1 MIVQGI
7 GDEVVGVLIILFLVL
22 LVSILWLS
30 THVQER
36 PPVRAVVI
44 RSANS
49 ETIAEFSAEPSP
61 QPSSSANNE
70 IQDAI
75 EATAESIDQ
84 VSNQQNENEVTSETT
99 ETNTEITT
107 ETSNTTSN
115 ATVVETES
123 TPSDTSTLATIKIRF
138 INEDSL
144 EIREKL
150 TEKLGLF
157 ISKHLDRHLNLTN
170 EDRVRLIYNGR
181 VLGRDQTLAE
191 LGLTDNCVVHCLVQR
206 SVGTSE
212 NSGSNNQND
221 NQTNNQ
227 NRLAD
232 DTMDLD
238 LSSFCLPLLGAL
250 LMGIWWCQVVYS
262 QYFNL
267 TTTISLVSLT
277 ILFLATAVNSYLT

>member
-7 GDEVVGVLIILFLVL
+7 GDEVVGVLIVLFLVL

-49 ETIAEFSAEPSP
+49 ETIAEFQAEPSP
-61 QPSSSANNE
+61 QISSSANNE
-70 IQDAI
+70 IQNAV

-84 VSNQQNENEVTSETT
+84 INNSSEQEVTEIRDTHSSVEVT
-99 ETNTEITT
+99 EN
-107 ETSNTTSN
+107 SSN
-115 ATVVETES
+115 AVVETETTAS
-123 TPSDTSTLATIKIRF
+123 SDTSTLATIKIRF

-144 EIREKL
+144 EIKERL
-150 TEKLGLF
+150 TEKLGQF

-170 EDRVRLIYNGR
+170 DDRVRLIYNGR

-191 LGLTDNCVVHCLVQR
+191 HGLTDNSVVHCLVQR
-206 SVGTSE
+206 SVGTNE
-212 NSGSNNQND
+212 SGTNNNG
-221 NQTNNQ
+221 TNTGNQ
-227 NRLAD
+227 NRLGPD

-277 ILFLATAVNSYLT
+277 ILFFATAVNSYLT

>member
-1 MIVQGI
+1 MLIQGI
-7 GDEVVGVLIILFLVL
+7 GDEVVSVLFILFLVL
-22 LVSILWLS
+22 LISILWLS

-49 ETIAEFSAEPSP
+49 AETIAEFQANPSP
-61 QPSSSANNE
+61 QTNPPINE

-75 EATAESIDQ
+75 DATAESIEQ
-84 VSNQQNENEVTSETT
+84 INQGEEVT
-99 ETNTEITT
+99 EIREANAEVATDD
-107 ETSNTTSN
+107 SNSTLD
-115 ATVVETES
+115 TES
-123 TPSDTSTLATIKIRF
+123 DSTLATIKIRF

-144 EIREKL
+144 EIRERL
-150 TEKLGLF
+150 TEKLGQF
-157 ISKHLDRHLNLTN
+157 ITKHLDRHLNLTN

-181 VLGRDQTLAE
+181 VLGRDQTLEE

-206 SVGTSE
+206 SVQGNANESGPTS
-212 NSGSNNQND
+212 NND
-221 NQTNNQ
+221 NQPHHHH
-227 NRLAD
+227 RLAD

>member
-1 MIVQGI
+1 MLIQGI
-7 GDEVVGVLIILFLVL
+7 GDEVVSVLLVLFLVL
-22 LVSILWLS
+22 LISILWLS

-49 ETIAEFSAEPSP
+49 AETIAEFQANPSP
-61 QPSSSANNE
+61 QINPPGTNE

-75 EATAESIDQ
+75 EATAETIEQ
-84 VSNQQNENEVTSETT
+84 INQSE
-99 ETNTEITT
+99 EITEIREENTDVTT
-107 ETSNTTSN
+107 ETSNSTL
-115 ATVVETES
+115 ETES
-123 TPSDTSTLATIKIRF
+123 DSTLATIKIRF

-144 EIREKL
+144 EIRERL
-150 TEKLGLF
+150 TEKLGQF

-206 SVGTSE
+206 SVQASTNESGPTSP
-212 NSGSNNQND
+212 ND
-221 NQTNNQ
+221 NLQHN

-277 ILFLATAVNSYLT
+277 ILFFATAVNSYLT

>member
-1 MIVQGI
+1 M
-7 GDEVVGVLIILFLVL
+7 
-22 LVSILWLS
+22 
-30 THVQER
+30 
-36 PPVRAVVI
+36 
-44 RSANS
+44 
-49 ETIAEFSAEPSP
+49 
-61 QPSSSANNE
+61 
-70 IQDAI
+70 
-75 EATAESIDQ
+75 
-84 VSNQQNENEVTSETT
+84 
-99 ETNTEITT
+99 
-107 ETSNTTSN
+107 
-115 ATVVETES
+115 
-123 TPSDTSTLATIKIRF
+123 
-138 INEDSL
+138 
-144 EIREKL
+144 
-150 TEKLGLF
+150 
-157 ISKHLDRHLNLTN
+157 
-170 EDRVRLIYNGR
+170 
-181 VLGRDQTLAE
+181 AE

-212 NSGSNNQND
+212 NSGTNNQND

>member
-1 MIVQGI
+1 MIIQGV
-7 GDEVVGVLIILFLVL
+7 GDEVVTVLIISFFIL
-22 LVSILWLS
+22 LVSILWVS

-44 RSANS
+44 RSAVGS
-49 ETIAEFSAEPSP
+49 ETIAEFQAEPTP
-61 QPSSSANNE
+61 QTNSSANNE
-70 IQDAI
+70 LNEAI
-75 EATAESIDQ
+75 EATAESIEQ
-84 VSNQQNENEVTSETT
+84 TNQSEEITEIRETT
-99 ETNTEITT
+99 EVTDNVDSTG
-107 ETSNTTSN
+107 ETH
-115 ATVVETES
+115 ETDS
-123 TPSDTSTLATIKIRF
+123 SLATIKIRF

-144 EIREKL
+144 EIRERL
-150 TEKLGLF
+150 TEKLGQF

-170 EDRVRLIYNGR
+170 DDRVRLIYNGR

-206 SVGTSE
+206 SVGTNE
-212 NSGSNNQND
+212 NGTNSNGTNDHNQH
-221 NQTNNQ
+221 
-227 NRLAD
+227 RLAD

-277 ILFLATAVNSYLT
+277 ILFLATAVNSYLTP

>member
-1 MIVQGI
+1 MLIQGI
-7 GDEVVGVLIILFLVL
+7 GDEVVSVLLVLFLVL
-22 LVSILWLS
+22 LISILWLS

-49 ETIAEFSAEPSP
+49 AETIAEFQANPSP
-61 QPSSSANNE
+61 QINPRATNE

-75 EATAESIDQ
+75 EATAESIEQ
-84 VSNQQNENEVTSETT
+84 INQSEEITEIREANTEVTT
-99 ETNTEITT
+99 ES
-107 ETSNTTSN
+107 SNST
-115 ATVVETES
+115 VETES
-123 TPSDTSTLATIKIRF
+123 DSTLATIKVRF

-144 EIREKL
+144 EIRERL
-150 TEKLGLF
+150 TEKLGQF

-206 SVGTSE
+206 SVQASTNENGTG
-212 NSGSNNQND
+212 NTATAND
-221 NQTNNQ
+221 NQH
-227 NRLAD
+227 RLAD

-250 LMGIWWCQVVYS
+250 LMGIWWCQMVYS

-277 ILFLATAVNSYLT
+277 ILFFATAVNSYLT

>member
-1 MIVQGI
+1 MLIQGI
-7 GDEVVGVLIILFLVL
+7 GDEVVSVLLVLFLVL
-22 LVSILWLS
+22 LISILWLS

-49 ETIAEFSAEPSP
+49 AETIAEFQANPSP
-61 QPSSSANNE
+61 QTNPRATNE

-75 EATAESIDQ
+75 EATAESIEQ
-84 VSNQQNENEVTSETT
+84 INQSEEITEIREANTEVTT
-99 ETNTEITT
+99 ES
-107 ETSNTTSN
+107 SNST
-115 ATVVETES
+115 VETES
-123 TPSDTSTLATIKIRF
+123 DSTLATIKVRF

-144 EIREKL
+144 EIRERL
-150 TEKLGLF
+150 TEKLGQF

-206 SVGTSE
+206 SVQASTNESGTG
-212 NSGSNNQND
+212 NTATAND
-221 NQTNNQ
+221 NQH
-227 NRLAD
+227 RLAD

-250 LMGIWWCQVVYS
+250 LMGIWWCQMVYS

-277 ILFLATAVNSYLT
+277 ILFFATAVNSYLT

>member
-1 MIVQGI
+1 M
-7 GDEVVGVLIILFLVL
+7 
-22 LVSILWLS
+22 
-30 THVQER
+30 
-36 PPVRAVVI
+36 
-44 RSANS
+44 
-49 ETIAEFSAEPSP
+49 
-61 QPSSSANNE
+61 
-70 IQDAI
+70 
-75 EATAESIDQ
+75 
-84 VSNQQNENEVTSETT
+84 
-99 ETNTEITT
+99 
-107 ETSNTTSN
+107 
-115 ATVVETES
+115 
-123 TPSDTSTLATIKIRF
+123 
-138 INEDSL
+138 
-144 EIREKL
+144 
-150 TEKLGLF
+150 
-157 ISKHLDRHLNLTN
+157 TN

-206 SVGTSE
+206 SVQASNTNENGPTSP
-212 NSGSNNQND
+212 ND
-221 NQTNNQ
+221 NLQHN

>member
-1 MIVQGI
+1 MVY
-7 GDEVVGVLIILFLVL
+7 LT
-22 LVSILWLS
+22 VSK
-30 THVQER
+30 
-36 PPVRAVVI
+36 
-44 RSANS
+44 
-49 ETIAEFSAEPSP
+49 F
-61 QPSSSANNE
+61 
-70 IQDAI
+70 
-75 EATAESIDQ
+75 
-84 VSNQQNENEVTSETT
+84 
-99 ETNTEITT
+99 
-107 ETSNTTSN
+107 
-115 ATVVETES
+115 
-123 TPSDTSTLATIKIRF
+123 F
-138 INEDSL
+138 
-144 EIREKL
+144 
-150 TEKLGLF
+150 F
-157 ISKHLDRHLNLTN
+157 RHLNLTN

>member
-1 MIVQGI
+1 MKSVIYFNSFFLHFI
-7 GDEVVGVLIILFLVL
+7 ALLF
-22 LVSILWLS
+22 
-30 THVQER
+30 
-36 PPVRAVVI
+36 
-44 RSANS
+44 
-49 ETIAEFSAEPSP
+49 

-99 ETNTEITT
+99 ETNSEVTT

-157 ISKHLDRHLNLTN
+157 ISKHLDRWELIMIFENNNL
-170 EDRVRLIYNGR
+170 R
-181 VLGRDQTLAE
+181 
-191 LGLTDNCVVHCLVQR
+191 
-206 SVGTSE
+206 
-212 NSGSNNQND
+212 
-221 NQTNNQ
+221 
-227 NRLAD
+227 
-232 DTMDLD
+232 
-238 LSSFCLPLLGAL
+238 
-250 LMGIWWCQVVYS
+250 
-262 QYFNL
+262 
-267 TTTISLVSLT
+267 
-277 ILFLATAVNSYLT
+277 